1 LYFANPRTA
10 SGGILEH
17 DARCA
22 GRQAGEQLERA
33 RWTNPPP
40 GRYRVGVDFLETCG
54 AGASD
59 EVPYSL
65 LVDVDGVR
73 QEMTGR
79 ARRPDFRD
87 RTEVVELAGATPVSK
102 VLVLERETD
111 PRELAWQLPAN
122 RWLALAVAHLPD
134 DAAREEFLRQ
144 CTFCHQQ
151 GSWATR
157 VQRDPEEWRKLFVL
171 MARMGGIL
179 STRVR
184 SALPEAL
191 NAAYDESSYVP
202 ALG

>member
-1 LYFANPRTA
+1 MRRAALGLLVLATACARHASLPPPAGPPEPQRPGVTVTLRWTAAVDLDLYVTDPALETLYFANPRTA

-65 LVDVDGVR
+65 LVEVDGVR

-79 ARRPDFRD
+79 ARRAERQP
-87 RTEVVELAGATPVSK
+87 
-102 VLVLERETD
+102 LVLEFR
-111 PRELAWQLPAN
+111 
-122 RWLALAVAHLPD
+122 VAAP
-134 DAAREEFLRQ
+134 AARE
-144 CTFCHQQ
+144 
-151 GSWATR
+151 
-157 VQRDPEEWRKLFVL
+157 
-171 MARMGGIL
+171 
-179 STRVR
+179 VR
-184 SALPEAL
+184 
-191 NAAYDESSYVP
+191 
-202 ALG
+202 